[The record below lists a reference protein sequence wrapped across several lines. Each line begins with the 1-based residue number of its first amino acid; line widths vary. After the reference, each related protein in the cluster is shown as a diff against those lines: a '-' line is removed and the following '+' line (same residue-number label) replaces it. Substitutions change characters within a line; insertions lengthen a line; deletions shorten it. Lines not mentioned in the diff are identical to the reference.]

1 MLGEKMKG
9 LALESRFGRGMPDV
23 RPPLPE
29 QAHDGL
35 SGRSMSTRQKSYR
48 NTGVALT
55 HYSYCYGSRGTRSA
69 VMGCSCVCQ
78 NPTIS
83 GRRRIAVIPATTLT
97 IIGSAHR
104 GVYPPRSSVVA
115 QSDCRVIFR
124 ILYSIPNPTRRPC
137 LSSIAAPLPRPL

>member
-55 HYSYCYGSRGTRSA
+55 HYSYCYGSRGTHSA
-69 VMGCSCVCQ
+69 VMGMQLRLSKPNHFRSQTHCCHSCDHPD
-78 NPTIS
+78 NN
-83 GRRRIAVIPATTLT
+83 R
-97 IIGSAHR
+97 
-104 GVYPPRSSVVA
+104 
-115 QSDCRVIFR
+115 
-124 ILYSIPNPTRRPC
+124 
-137 LSSIAAPLPRPL
+137 